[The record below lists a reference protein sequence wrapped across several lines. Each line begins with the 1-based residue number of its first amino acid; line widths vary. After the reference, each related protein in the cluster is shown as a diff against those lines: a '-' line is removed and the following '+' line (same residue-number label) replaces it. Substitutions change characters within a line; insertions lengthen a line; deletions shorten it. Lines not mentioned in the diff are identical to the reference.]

1 MSTPERLAYRLKETA
16 RILGLSTR
24 TVWQLAHDGQIPCVR
39 VGTGRRK
46 ALLFPAEALKAWLLE
61 RAKEDRAGNPGKTT
75 EDGPNDR

>member
-1 MSTPERLAYRLKETA
+1 MNTPEPLAYRLKDAA

-46 ALLFPAEALKAWLLE
+46 TLLFPADALKAWLLE
-61 RAKEDRAGNPGKTT
+61 RAKEDRAGDPGNTT
-75 EDGPNDR
+75 EDGLNDR